1 MAAALSVVLLVL
13 LRSSWSSG
21 CEPVGPEGHGWS
33 YHDLHAWNSVE
44 GSQCGQIS
52 KQQSPI
58 DLTRGRCGA
67 SDAQPPHVALNR
79 NWWPVVVSNDG
90 RTLKIDFDCFGAVD
104 GLASP
109 MMLFFPGAQSDLQVS
124 KEDLRYELAE
134 VHFHW
139 GGKGRKG
146 SEHAIEGQ
154 RFDAE
159 AHFKFKHVT
168 YSLTSYY
175 QVRLTEG
182 ALYAVGVPLIAGAG
196 ERFNLVSDTGFP
208 TFGLEDTMSQVRRY
222 NTGFNMT
229 INVAE
234 LKTLFDRVLQ
244 NVYKYTGS
252 LTTPPCTLKLPWLVS
267 AEPTYIKPEFLAE
280 LRKLRDEK
288 GSVIKHNVR
297 PLQKKTL
304 GVRGAA
310 LLVLLI
316 ARCQGCGL
324 APPEGLPWNYRDFQH
339 WESLDGSFCGEQEE
353 QQSPIDLYGEECDED
368 ESYQPRVKQNS
379 KTWDV
384 TVTNNGRTLKLM
396 FDCDNQVASNEAHGP
411 LTLYSDVGMEH
422 EGLDYDLAELHF
434 HWGEDDQHG
443 SEHALKGN
451 KFPAEAHLK
460 FKHRS
465 HAGVAFHVA
474 KLTEAKPAKV
484 KSSLLDE
491 LRKLKDETGQQ
502 IKRNYRDLQQHTD
515 ELELCRHDD

>member
-67 SDAQPPHVALNR
+67 SDAQPPHVALNS

-109 MMLFFPGAQSDLQVS
+109 MMLFFPGAQSDRQVS

-139 GGKGRKG
+139 AGKGRKG

-288 GSVIKHNVR
+288 GSVIKHNV
-297 PLQKKTL
+297 P
-304 GVRGAA
+304 RGAA
-310 LLVLLI
+310 LLVLLV

-368 ESYQPRVKQNS
+368 DSYQPRVKQNS

-422 EGLDYDLAELHF
+422 EGLDYDLAEMHF

-451 KFPAEAHLK
+451 SFP
-460 FKHRS
+460 
-465 HAGVAFHVA
+465 
-474 KLTEAKPAKV
+474 
-484 KSSLLDE
+484 
-491 LRKLKDETGQQ
+491 LRP
-502 IKRNYRDLQQHTD
+502 I
-515 ELELCRHDD
+515 